1 MKKGRARHLI
11 MNGSGIS
18 SGGDFDKVRIRGDG
32 TVNGELHCLDLKVF
46 GSADLNGK
54 VSTSLFEIFGQG
66 NIGEDI
72 VSEKMKIFGE
82 TDIRGNV
89 TVKQFKLSGSTNIHG
104 KLVGGDIRVY
114 GETTVAGD
122 CEADFFRLKGVVNI
136 GGMLNA
142 EKVEIHLHFGDSR
155 ISEIG
160 GERIRVTRGKA
171 LSVFN
176 LLNLFQSHSAELLV
190 DNIEGDD
197 IYLEY
202 TRAKVVRGNNITIGP
217 GCDIELVEYKNEF
230 RQSEK
235 SKVGENRT
243 FSGM

>member
-1 MKKGRARHLI
+1 MKKGGTRHLI

-18 SGGDFDKVRIRGDG
+18 SGGNFDKVRIRGDG
-32 TVNGELHCLDLKVF
+32 TVNGELHCQALKVF

-54 VSTSLFEIFGQG
+54 VSASLFEIFGQG
-66 NIGEDI
+66 YIGEDI
-72 VSEKMKIFGE
+72 VTEKMKIFGE
-82 TDIRGNV
+82 ADIHGNV
-89 TVKQFKLSGSTNIHG
+89 TVKQFKLSGSTDIHG
-104 KLVGGDIRVY
+104 KLVGGDICMY

-142 EKVEIHLHFGDSR
+142 EKVEIYLHFGDSR

-160 GERIRVTRGKA
+160 GESIQVRRGKVF
-171 LSVFN
+171 SVFK
-176 LLNLFQSHSAELLV
+176 LLNLFQSHSAELLAE
-190 DNIEGDD
+190 NIEGDD

-202 TRAKVVRGNNITIGP
+202 TRAKVVRGNRVTIGP

-235 SKVGENRT
+235 SKVAESRT
-243 FSGM
+243 FSIM